1 MKKLFSILM
10 IAFSAVLFAQ
20 DQNISFNK
28 LPQKAQQFVKTYF
41 GVKNVSVVT
50 LDDDYIKKEYEVY
63 LTNGTKI
70 EFDGSG
76 SWKEVDGK
84 RNTIPAGY
92 APASIASYVKKSFPN
107 AKITKIEK
115 NRFSYEVELSNGLD
129 LEFNSKGQF
138 KKIDD

>member
-41 GVKNVSVVT
+41 GVKNVSVVM

-63 LTNGTKI
+63 LNNGTKI

-76 SWKEVDGK
+76 TWKEVDGK
-84 RNTIPAGY
+84 RNKIPTGF